1 MMMMILTYPFC
12 VQQKPK
18 ARYWMDSMF
27 SPQDL
32 MLHLLQL
39 QRQRTSSTSPERNGE
54 NSADGREL
62 LELFLTFN
70 ANSDSSS
77 DDAGDTTS
85 QEDLFS

>member
-1 MMMMILTYPFC
+1 MTYPFY

-18 ARYWMDSMF
+18 ARDWMDSSIF
-27 SPQDL
+27 SPQEL
-32 MLHLLQL
+32 MLHLLQF
-39 QRQRTSSTSPERNGE
+39 QRQRTSRTSHERNGE

-70 ANSDSSS
+70 ANSDASS